1 MHATESPGLLRSL
14 GLHEAI
20 ALVVGTILG
29 TGIFLKAAV
38 MSQYVGAALWVLA
51 AWAAAG
57 LLSLCGAVVYAELG
71 ARFPHAG
78 GEYVYLRQ
86 AYGPFVAFLY
96 GWQRFWIGGPGSIA
110 ALGVG
115 AATFL
120 DGVVSMSTP
129 GRTAVALGLIAIF
142 SLLNCLSVAFG
153 GKLQSLLT
161 ALKVLLALAFTSAL
175 FGLAPSGHLAQAAG
189 GWPGFSAFGA
199 AMLAAL
205 WAFDGWNNLP
215 MAAGEIRNAQDLLP
229 KALGG
234 GILIVILVYLLINL
248 AYFHALPF
256 AEVLNANS
264 TLHPDQ
270 PPVATKA
277 AMTVFGSSGATILSG
292 VLVLSALGAMN
303 GSILTDARV
312 PYAMAKDRLF
322 FAPLARVSGRT
333 RVPVTSIAAQG
344 VISCVLA
351 LSGTFDQLTDY
362 VVFASWIFY
371 ALAASA
377 VIVFRVRDGA
387 PATYRAPF
395 YPWLPLVFVGAS
407 LLLMANTVITS
418 PKPSL
423 IGLALIAMGVPVF
436 AVQRLRLSPTV
447 PSGGGKR

>member
-1 MHATESPGLLRSL
+1 
-14 GLHEAI
+14 
-20 ALVVGTILG
+20 
-29 TGIFLKAAV
+29 
-38 MSQYVGAALWVLA
+38 
-51 AWAAAG
+51 
-57 LLSLCGAVVYAELG
+57 
-71 ARFPHAG
+71 
-78 GEYVYLRQ
+78 
-86 AYGPFVAFLY
+86 
-96 GWQRFWIGGPGSIA
+96 
-110 ALGVG
+110 
-115 AATFL
+115 
-120 DGVVSMSTP
+120 
-129 GRTAVALGLIAIF
+129 
-142 SLLNCLSVAFG
+142 
-153 GKLQSLLT
+153 
-161 ALKVLLALAFTSAL
+161 
-175 FGLAPSGHLAQAAG
+175 
-189 GWPGFSAFGA
+189 
-199 AMLAAL
+199 
-205 WAFDGWNNLP
+205 
-215 MAAGEIRNAQDLLP
+215 
-229 KALGG
+229 
-234 GILIVILVYLLINL
+234 
-248 AYFHALPF
+248 
-256 AEVLNANS
+256 
-264 TLHPDQ
+264 
-270 PPVATKA
+270 
-277 AMTVFGSSGATILSG
+277 MTVFGSSGATILSG